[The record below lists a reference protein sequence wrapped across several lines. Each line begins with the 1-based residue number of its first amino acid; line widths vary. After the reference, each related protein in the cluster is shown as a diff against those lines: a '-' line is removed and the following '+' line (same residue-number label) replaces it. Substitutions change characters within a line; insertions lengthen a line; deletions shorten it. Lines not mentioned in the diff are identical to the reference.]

1 MNLFYFNTLDSTNLF
16 AKRNIDIYDDKSV
29 IYCDFQTNGR
39 GRFDRKW
46 ISNRKDNIFMSF
58 ILKPKCEYI
67 SQLPFANLTQYLC
80 VVLSKV
86 LESYKVTPQIKW
98 PNDVMINEHKISGI
112 LAECIWNGKDFKGLV
127 LGIGVNLNY
136 KKEDFVNLGQKA
148 TSLNLETGQ
157 KINRDEFLN
166 KLVSEFFK
174 SYDEFMQIG
183 FPLIKKEY
191 VKRFLYLNREI
202 CVNILNNRI
211 YGKISAINDDGTIDI
226 VEKETLCV
234 RRVNIGDLTC
244 QTL

>member
-1 MNLFYFNTLDSTNLF
+1 
-16 AKRNIDIYDDKSV
+16 
-29 IYCDFQTNGR
+29 
-39 GRFDRKW
+39 
-46 ISNRKDNIFMSF
+46 MSL
-58 ILKPKCEYI
+58 ILKPKHIDI
-67 SQLPFANLTQYLC
+67 SQLPLANLTQYLC

-86 LESYKVTPQIKW
+86 LESYNVTPKIKW
-98 PNDVMINEHKISGI
+98 PNDVMINENKISGI

-127 LGIGVNLNY
+127 LGVGVNLNY
-136 KKEDFVNLGQKA
+136 EKEDFTNIDQKA

-157 KINRDEFLN
+157 KINRD
-166 KLVSEFFK
+166 LVNEFFK

-211 YGKISAINDDGTIDI
+211 YGKIIAINDDGTIDI